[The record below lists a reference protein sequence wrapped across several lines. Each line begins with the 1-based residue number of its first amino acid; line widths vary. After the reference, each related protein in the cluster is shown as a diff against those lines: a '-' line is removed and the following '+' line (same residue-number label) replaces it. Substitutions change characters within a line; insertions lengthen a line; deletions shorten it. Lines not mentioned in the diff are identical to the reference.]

1 MKTTVRR
8 CQRPVALAL
17 IIAAIALVLA
27 GSGAWSQE
35 VAIGTATATVLAAV
49 TVAAT
54 SALAYGDVFQGV
66 PKAVA
71 NNAAAAGIFT
81 ISGEADAGATLYF
94 QLPDY
99 LVLSDGSD
107 RMSISFS
114 ATDCSIDTTG
124 ADDPT
129 AMAGTKGWQD
139 VDPRGL
145 PGSISIGSTGTS
157 IYLGGKVTPSL
168 YQRAG
173 SYDGDIILTVSYNG
187 T

>member
-99 LVLSDGSD
+99 LVLSDGSV
-107 RMSISFS
+107 RMGISF
-114 ATDCSIDTTG
+114 
-124 ADDPT
+124 
-129 AMAGTKGWQD
+129 
-139 VDPRGL
+139 
-145 PGSISIGSTGTS
+145 
-157 IYLGGKVTPSL
+157 
-168 YQRAG
+168 
-173 SYDGDIILTVSYNG
+173 
-187 T
+187 